1 MNVCEDLLL
10 KITRIYE
17 SFSDMLTP
25 QFSKN
30 ITEDLIED
38 RVALIFH
45 KSQGGAPT
53 YTGCDN
59 AELKDIDQI
68 GNTRIL
74 EKSIDFLIIGA
85 GPNGMF
91 LSYMLKRAMPW
102 AEVSIVENRTAQG
115 ARKLSRIY
123 KLVISAF
130 FSKSLYRLLQE
141 NDLLL
146 DPSRPFIKY
155 SDFIDSNDRPVHRVN
170 SIECKLA
177 VKAQSVGV
185 NIYHESNTMMD
196 LESYL
201 HKFPTSIAV
210 FDATGGRLH
219 VNGRE
224 MDRSF
229 VKQVIDDEPDAS
241 RQEGVAPSEYAV
253 RSIPNSS
260 ALYVAVG
267 DTCIVADHYFAA
279 GFLINWTLIL
289 MYVVC
294 LKQCITVNTGGRKK
308 RTSRRLPRKK
318 TKKRRGRSVSFS

>member
-1 MNVCEDLLL
+1 MNVCDDLLL

-102 AEVSIVENRTAQG
+102 AEVSIV
-115 ARKLSRIY
+115 
-123 KLVISAF
+123 
-130 FSKSLYRLLQE
+130 
-141 NDLLL
+141 
-146 DPSRPFIKY
+146 
-155 SDFIDSNDRPVHRVN
+155 
-170 SIECKLA
+170 
-177 VKAQSVGV
+177 
-185 NIYHESNTMMD
+185 
-196 LESYL
+196 
-201 HKFPTSIAV
+201 
-210 FDATGGRLH
+210 
-219 VNGRE
+219 
-224 MDRSF
+224 
-229 VKQVIDDEPDAS
+229 
-241 RQEGVAPSEYAV
+241 
-253 RSIPNSS
+253 
-260 ALYVAVG
+260 
-267 DTCIVADHYFAA
+267 
-279 GFLINWTLIL
+279 
-289 MYVVC
+289 
-294 LKQCITVNTGGRKK
+294 
-308 RTSRRLPRKK
+308 
-318 TKKRRGRSVSFS
+318 